1 MLLIGLTE
9 SGIVP
14 SFLMHIEACRQGIP
28 CKWVC
33 STRRT
38 GIAGLPFQELHSHGP
53 DHTLPLPPEETA
65 EVWIVEDE
73 ITSGTTVKNLI
84 SQIQEHLAAPV
95 FRIFS
100 FADSRSAEQ
109 KEDFFHQFSGCGKRC
124 LFHALASAAEL
135 CSSAPPDSICKAAAC
150 PADLLRSM
158 AAQLG
163 KAHLLRKQGGE
174 HLLVVGESVS
184 TAVLLVVAGIFECF
198 HHVTLSPW
206 SVDHVNITS
215 RMDFAEY
222 YLYNWQQMHRPVHLL
237 HDQAD
242 RDAGERVRQQLE
254 LKGTTVN
261 IFS

>member
-28 CKWVC
+28 CDWVC

-38 GIAGLPFQELHSHGP
+38 DIAGLPFQELHSHGP
-53 DHTLPLPPEETA
+53 DHILPLPPEQAA

-73 ITSGTTVKNLI
+73 ITSGTTVKNLLR
-84 SQIQEHLAAPV
+84 QIQEHLAAPV

-100 FADSRSAEQ
+100 FADSRSDEQ
-109 KEDFFHQFSGCGKRC
+109 KEDFFHQFSGCGKRY

-135 CSSAPPDSICKAAAC
+135 CSSAPLDSVCKAAAY

-163 KAHLLRKQGGE
+163 KADLLRKKGGD
-174 HLLVVGESVS
+174 HLLVVGEAVS
-184 TAVLLVVAGIFECF
+184 TAALLVVAGVFRSF
-198 HHVTLSPW
+198 QHVTLSPW
-206 SVDHVNITS
+206 AVDHVNITS
-215 RMDFAEY
+215 RMNFAEY
-222 YLYNWQQMHRPVHLL
+222 YLYNWQNTDKPVHLL
-237 HDQAD
+237 HDQAV
-242 RDAGERVRQQLE
+242 GERVRRHLE
-254 LKGTTVN
+254 LKGATVN